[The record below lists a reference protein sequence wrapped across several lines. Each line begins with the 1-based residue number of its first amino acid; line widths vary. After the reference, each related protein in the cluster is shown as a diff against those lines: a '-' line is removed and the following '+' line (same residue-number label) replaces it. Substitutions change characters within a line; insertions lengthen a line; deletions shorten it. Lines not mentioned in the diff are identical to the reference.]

1 MTFGSEAVRLLTKYS
16 VDTVFGIPGVHTI
29 EFYRGVA
36 ECSMRSI
43 VPRHEQGAGFIA
55 DGYGRISGK
64 PGVCILVSGPGVLN
78 AATPIAQ
85 AWHDSMPLF
94 ILAASTSTKLRGRNR
109 GPLHDIPDQ
118 SAMLE
123 QLCDVSVTVTD
134 PEQYA
139 EVVEGIFA
147 NWSMSRR
154 RPVHISI
161 PTDLLVADV
170 GRIEKRESAKTAR
183 EISRTEISRAVELLS
198 KADMPVVICGGGGV
212 RDAALVRL
220 LVETINAPLITTGNA
235 RGILPNDH
243 PLNVGTLLPFTGSQ
257 ALISKSDL
265 VLAIGTEFSEVDV
278 LYTGKLIERPSK
290 LIRIDIDA
298 DQFIEPFVADVSIE
312 GSTSRVIPLLIGGL
326 ATSGFV
332 SRYEGAPQDV
342 IAARRDIKW
351 SAQSRS
357 HFEWLDAISAA
368 MPKGTTVSIDSTQ
381 LAYTAHHYLPW
392 SEPNRWIAPYGLG
405 TLGPAL
411 PMGIGAQVAAPGE
424 PVLVLAGDGGSLF
437 TISEMATARDVG
449 GPLVTVIWDN
459 GGYSEIRD
467 SFDRA
472 HAPRSGVDTSAHD
485 LVAIAKGFG
494 LSAERVK
501 DPEALGEAII
511 AGFKSSSPTVIVA
524 TEPGSLA
531 ARRSELS

>member
-1 MTFGSEAVRLLTKYS
+1 MTFGSEAVRLLTQYS

-29 EFYRGVA
+29 EFYRGVV
-36 ECSMRSI
+36 ESSVRSI

-139 EVVEGIFA
+139 EVVDGIFA
-147 NWSMSRR
+147 NWSVSRR
-154 RPVHISI
+154 RPVHVSI

-170 GRIEKRESAKTAR
+170 GRIEKRQSVRTAR
-183 EISRTEISRAVELLS
+183 EISRTEISRAVNLLS
-198 KADMPVVICGGGGV
+198 NANMPVVICGGGGV

-235 RGILPNDH
+235 RGILPDDH
-243 PLNVGTLLPFTGSQ
+243 PLNVGTLLPFVGAQ

-278 LYTGKLIERPSK
+278 LYTGRSIERPSK
-290 LIRIDIDA
+290 LIRIDIDEE
-298 DQFIEPFVADVSIE
+298 QFIEPFIADVSIE
-312 GSTSRVIPLLIGGL
+312 GSTSRVIPLVIEGL
-326 ATSGFV
+326 SASGFV
-332 SRYEGAPQDV
+332 SRYEGAAGDV
-342 IAARRDIKW
+342 IAARLDVGW
-351 SAQSRS
+351 TDQSKS
-357 HFEWLDAISAA
+357 HFEWLDAISTAI
-368 MPKGTTVSIDSTQ
+368 PKGTIVSIDSTQ

-437 TISEMATARDVG
+437 TISELATARDVG

-472 HAPRSGVDTSAHD
+472 HAPRIGVDTSAHD
-485 LVAIAKGFG
+485 FVAIAKGFG
-494 LSAERVK
+494 LQSQRVK
-501 DPEALGEAII
+501 DPDALGQALT
-511 AGFKSSSPTVIVA
+511 AAFKSSIPTVIVA

-531 ARRSELS
+531 AQRSDLR